1 MNNKSSYIK
10 SNPIFKSNAGVMACP
25 LSYTKDGFEM
35 QFGTNHIGHFA
46 LTVGLIPALKAA
58 AQFSGRKS
66 RVVNLS
72 SLGHCISD
80 VDFNDINFKTRPY
93 HEYISY
99 GQSKTAN
106 ILFSVEL
113 TKRYQNKGNLR
124 LIIVIF
130 VNKIII

>member
-1 MNNKSSYIK
+1 
-10 SNPIFKSNAGVMACP
+10 MACP

-93 HEYISY
+93 NEYVSY
-99 GQSKTAN
+99 CQSKTAN

-113 TKRYQNKGNLR
+113 NKRYQKEGTLR
-124 LIIVIF
+124 KLLSYL
-130 VNKIII
+130 